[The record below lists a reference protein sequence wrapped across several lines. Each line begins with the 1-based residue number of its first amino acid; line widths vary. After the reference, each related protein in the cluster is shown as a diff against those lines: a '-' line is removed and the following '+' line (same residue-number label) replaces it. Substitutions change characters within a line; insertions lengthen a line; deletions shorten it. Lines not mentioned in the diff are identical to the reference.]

1 MSACSVF
8 ALFLALSG
16 ICLGWEWW
24 VAWVL
29 LSPQEPILC
38 KLQWSHYKGEP
49 NMTSGHPSITR
60 KNRWCRCQETTN
72 TQPWSQDGYSILY
85 GPGLVRD
92 YNAMRQISLLIILV
106 VITINIHDCVTL
118 CWQALSIVMK
128 SFPRVAESEVSC
140 NLSVSKSRWKV
151 RKASLW
157 SPLYF
162 VNSVQTEI
170 SWCWALGT
178 ENNCQKQKEEM
189 FPLSI
194 LE

>member
-16 ICLGWEWW
+16 SAWDGNDEWPGSCCHRRSQFCANCSEAIIRVSQTW
-24 VAWVL
+24 HPDTHQ
-29 LSPQEPILC
+29 SPGKTDDADVK
-38 KLQWSHYKGEP
+38 KLKTPNPEARMVTSVYHIWSWPGE
-49 NMTSGHPSITR
+49 R
-60 KNRWCRCQETTN
+60 
-72 TQPWSQDGYSILY
+72 L
-85 GPGLVRD
+85 
-92 YNAMRQISLLIILV
+92 YNAMRQISLLIIQV

-118 CWQALSIVMK
+118 CWQAHSLVMK

-170 SWCWALGT
+170 SWCWASGT
-178 ENNCQKQKEEM
+178 ENNCQK
-189 FPLSI
+189 
-194 LE
+194 